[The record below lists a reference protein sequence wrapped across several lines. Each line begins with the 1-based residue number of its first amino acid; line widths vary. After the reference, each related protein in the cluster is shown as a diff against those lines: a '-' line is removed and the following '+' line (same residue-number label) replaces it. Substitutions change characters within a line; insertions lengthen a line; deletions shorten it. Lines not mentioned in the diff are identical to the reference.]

1 VEVLAAV
8 IAAVASEAVRAPVGL
23 ADITTIITIIT
34 VRISVGAGVTDTIT
48 SAEAADASVPL
59 REQYSL

>member
-1 VEVLAAV
+1 MEVLAAV

-34 VRISVGAGVTDTIT
+34 VRISVGALVPDAIT
-48 SAEAADASVPL
+48 AEAVDVRLPFL
-59 REQYSL
+59 RR